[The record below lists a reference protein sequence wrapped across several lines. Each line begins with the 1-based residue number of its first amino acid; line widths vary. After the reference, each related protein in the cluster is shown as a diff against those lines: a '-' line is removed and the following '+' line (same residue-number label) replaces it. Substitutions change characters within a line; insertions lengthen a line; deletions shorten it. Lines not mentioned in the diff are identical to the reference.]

1 MDILEYFLD
10 LNPRNEIF
18 YPRKLQ
24 LPAADSFFLY
34 GARSTGKTALILE
47 YLGRLETRE
56 WLYLDAQDPAF
67 ALEDIDVVQL
77 EAFLKEEAI
86 RTLVIDHWYPGFL
99 ERLPRCS
106 QLILVSRHAVTEI
119 PLPKY
124 ELFPLD
130 YEEFLGFDRS
140 HSPTLAFNRFL
151 KLGTL
156 PALGRTT
163 PASAVLRLRELF
175 YEMFDDAESRLL
187 LILARF
193 QGRRVTAHQIYTTA
207 REYFR
212 ISKDW
217 TYATLKR
224 FEEEKILF
232 FIPDIQR
239 GSGRKLILYDFILT
253 RYLNKY
259 QPFPATFDAMVALAL
274 IKHSLPFQAAGALG
288 YLLQEREE
296 LIFPS
301 PFEGEDQFW
310 QRAQKRYGEFKKLRI
325 TKVSIVTVSNR
336 YRFRLGEIDFE
347 GLPFYE
353 WSILNEE

>member
-10 LNPRNEIF
+10 LKPRNEVF
-18 YPRKLQ
+18 HPRKLR
-24 LPAADSFFLY
+24 LPATDSFVLY

-47 YLGRLETRE
+47 YLKQFETRE
-56 WLYLDAQDPAF
+56 WLYLDAQDPTF
-67 ALEDIDVVQL
+67 ALEDIDVDQL
-77 EAFLKEEAI
+77 EDFLREETI
-86 RTLVIDHWYPGFL
+86 RTLVIDHWYPEFL
-99 ERLPRCS
+99 ERLPRCE
-106 QLILVSRHAVTEI
+106 QLILVSRSSEPDI
-119 PLPKY
+119 SLPHY

-140 HSPTLAFNRFL
+140 HSPTLAFNHFL

-224 FEEEKILF
+224 FEEEKLIF
-232 FIPDIQR
+232 FIPDLHR
-239 GSGRKLILYDFILT
+239 GSGKKLILYDFILT
-253 RYLNKY
+253 RYLNKH

-274 IKHSLPFQAAGALG
+274 IKHTLPFRAAGTLG
-288 YLLQEREE
+288 YLLDGRKE
-296 LIFPS
+296 LILPS
-301 PFEGEDQFW
+301 PFEGEEQFW
-310 QRAQKRYGEFKKLRI
+310 QRAQKLYGEFRKLGVEKI
-325 TKVSIVTVSNR
+325 WIVTVSNR
-336 YRFRLGEIDFE
+336 FRFNLGEIEFE

-353 WSILNEE
+353 WSIVNE